1 VDGKAKVADILKQ
14 EGVEFVFC
22 FPNNVLIDAVAEA
35 GIRPI
40 ISRVERTAINMADGY
55 TRIKNGNKNGVCI
68 FQAGPGI
75 ENAFSGVAQAY
86 SDSTP
91 ILILPGHQGNGRVGM
106 TSDFNAS
113 SNYQHI
119 TKWSDF
125 VNSQERITEMMRR
138 AYTNLRIGR
147 PQPVLLEMPNDVM
160 NSPYDEVNPSYNPV
174 IPRKSSGD
182 PKDIEK
188 VARLL
193 VEAERPV
200 IYAGQG
206 VLYAEA
212 SEELVALSESLG
224 IPVLTTTLGKSAFPE
239 NHPLSL
245 GTGGNTCTKMVGE
258 FLKDADVVFGIG
270 TSFQKTLASAPV
282 ASGKTIIQSTIDD
295 KDINGEYEVSEIII
309 GDSKLVLQQLLEVIQ
324 ELNITDDTEQKYQTI
339 EKIQRLRNEFLA
351 EWEPRLTSNS
361 TPISPYRVVWELE
374 NNLDKAN
381 SIVTHDSG
389 NPRDQIV
396 PFYTA
401 TVPRGYLGWG
411 NSTPLGAGFGLAM
424 GAKLAEPSKTV
435 VNLMGDTAVGMMGT
449 DFETAVRE
457 HIGTITVI
465 INNGAMGGYEKHMP
479 IAIEKYNS
487 KYTTGNYAEMAT
499 SLGAHAERITDPAEI
514 ADSIKRAVTISQDN
528 QPVVLEFLTR
538 EEPILSNYY

>member
-1 VDGKAKVADILKQ
+1 MDGKSKVANILKQ
-14 EGVEFVFC
+14 EGVDFVFC
-22 FPNNVLIDAVAEA
+22 FPNNMLIDAVAEV

-55 TRIKNGNKNGVCI
+55 TRINNGKKNGVCI

-113 SNYQHI
+113 LNYEHV
-119 TKWSDF
+119 TKWADF
-125 VNSQERITEMMRR
+125 VNDPTRITEMMRR

-160 NSPYDEVNPSYNPV
+160 NAEVNSEHSEYNNV
-174 IPRKSSGD
+174 TPRRSSGD
-182 PKDIEK
+182 PRDVEA
-188 VARLL
+188 VARILID
-193 VEAERPV
+193 ADRPV

-212 SEELVALSESLG
+212 SEELTALAELLG
-224 IPVLTTTLGKSAFPE
+224 IPVMTTTLGKSGFPE

-245 GTGGNTCTKMVGE
+245 GTGGNTCTKMVGT
-258 FLKDADVVFGIG
+258 FLQEADVVFGIG

-282 ASGKTIIQSTIDD
+282 GKGKTMIQSTIDD
-295 KDINGEYEVSEIII
+295 KDINGEYEINEVII
-309 GDSKLVLQQLLEVIQ
+309 GDSKLVLTQIIESIKAMNPKIDQ
-324 ELNITDDTEQKYQTI
+324 EKHFQTMDRI
-339 EKIQRLRNEFLA
+339 SALKAEFIA
-351 EWEPRLTSNS
+351 EWSPRLTSDT

-374 NNLDKAN
+374 NNLDKSN

-424 GAKLAEPSKTV
+424 GAKLAEPNKTV

-457 HIGTITVI
+457 NIGTITVI

-479 IAIEKYNS
+479 IAIEKFQS
-487 KYTTGNYAEMAT
+487 KYTTGHYSDMAS
-499 SLGAHAERITDPAEI
+499 SLGAHAERITDPSDI
-514 ADSIKRAVTISQDN
+514 AASIQRAVKISQDN
-528 QPVVLEFLTR
+528 QPVVLEFMTR

>member
-1 VDGKAKVADILKQ
+1 MDGKAKVADILKQ

-160 NSPYDEVNPSYNPV
+160 NSAYDELNPSYNPV

-212 SEELVALSESLG
+212 SEELVAL
-224 IPVLTTTLGKSAFPE
+224 
-239 NHPLSL
+239 
-245 GTGGNTCTKMVGE
+245 
-258 FLKDADVVFGIG
+258 
-270 TSFQKTLASAPV
+270 
-282 ASGKTIIQSTIDD
+282 
-295 KDINGEYEVSEIII
+295 
-309 GDSKLVLQQLLEVIQ
+309 
-324 ELNITDDTEQKYQTI
+324 
-339 EKIQRLRNEFLA
+339 
-351 EWEPRLTSNS
+351 
-361 TPISPYRVVWELE
+361 
-374 NNLDKAN
+374 
-381 SIVTHDSG
+381 
-389 NPRDQIV
+389 
-396 PFYTA
+396 
-401 TVPRGYLGWG
+401 
-411 NSTPLGAGFGLAM
+411 
-424 GAKLAEPSKTV
+424 
-435 VNLMGDTAVGMMGT
+435 
-449 DFETAVRE
+449 
-457 HIGTITVI
+457 
-465 INNGAMGGYEKHMP
+465 
-479 IAIEKYNS
+479 
-487 KYTTGNYAEMAT
+487 
-499 SLGAHAERITDPAEI
+499 
-514 ADSIKRAVTISQDN
+514 
-528 QPVVLEFLTR
+528 
-538 EEPILSNYY
+538 